1 MSYTCDQGS
10 VSTIYKEQ
18 LQLSNKK
25 KPRAPICRIYKQL
38 KKKLHKI
45 RYINTKGQ

>member
-1 MSYTCDQGS
+1 MSYICDQGS
-10 VSTIYKEQ
+10 VSTIYKE

-38 KKKLHKI
+38 EKKLHKI
-45 RYINTKGQ
+45 RYINTKDQ